1 MQIVTL
7 YILASLAVFL
17 VGGGAAY
24 MYLSEEPPVGNP
36 EASLSDQE
44 PSLNSKGQNPK
55 ASGRKIVDESNTQP
69 NITAQSSD
77 TVKESQ
83 PKQPVSQELAALN
96 DQIQPSLSN
105 SVDRQKVRPK
115 SSRENPPEQKLS
127 DPSFDVVRVAPDGIA
142 VFAGKAH
149 PKSKVDIIVN
159 GDVIETVQADS
170 FGQWSAVAQ
179 LRNVEQDMKFSL
191 RSTRSTQGRT
201 QTASLAKPV
210 LVERIIKPK
219 PKAVASSNKS
229 SRSRPSSARV
239 ETQKKAR
246 QENRVAI
253 LKKGPLVDAPKKD
266 DQGKPII
273 VESKVEGVVVASPV
287 PINFVYR
294 EATFTAEGE
303 LAAATLLE
311 FVQKKKLKKVVLSG
325 HTDERGSYGYNMGL
339 SELRLQAVAD
349 YLKENGFEGEVA
361 LKAKGETEPMNIRN
375 PENYSQE
382 EIWQFNRRVE
392 LKGTE

>member
-7 YILASLAVFL
+7 YILASLAVFF

-24 MYLSEEPPVGNP
+24 MYLSEEPPIENP
-36 EASLSDQE
+36 EASLSDQG
-44 PSLNSKGQNPK
+44 PSLGSKGQNPK
-55 ASGRKIVDESNTQP
+55 ASGRKIVDIPDRIRPNTEKISEDQP
-69 NITAQSSD
+69 Q
-77 TVKESQ
+77 
-83 PKQPVSQELAALN
+83 SQELAALKE
-96 DQIQPSLSN
+96 QIEPLISKSIEKKSAL
-105 SVDRQKVRPK
+105 PE
-115 SSRENPPEQKLS
+115 SSRQASPELKIS

-149 PKSKVDIIVN
+149 PNSKVDIIVN
-159 GDVIETVQADS
+159 GDVIETVQADN

-179 LRNVEQDMKFSL
+179 LQKVDQDMNFTL
-191 RSTRSTQGRT
+191 RSTLGRT
-201 QTASLAKPV
+201 RTASLANPV

-219 PKAVASSNKS
+219 PKPKTVAILTEKVE
-229 SRSRPSSARV
+229 RSRPSSVSGEPRKP
-239 ETQKKAR
+239 QKKAISKP
-246 QENRVAI
+246 RVAAV
-253 LKKGPLVDAPKKD
+253 KKGPLVDAPKKD

-273 VESKVEGVVVASPV
+273 VESKIEGVVVASPV

-311 FVQKKKLKKVVLSG
+311 FVQKKNLKKVVLSG
-325 HTDERGSYGYNMGL
+325 HTDERGSDNYNMGL

-349 YLKENGFEGEVA
+349 YLKNNGFSGEVA
-361 LKAKGETEPMNIRN
+361 LKAKGENEPINIRN
-375 PENYSQE
+375 SQNYSQE

-392 LKGTE
+392 LRGTE